1 LAPTKAAP
9 QTKQQGQQ
17 ARHTKGQKGGPSD
30 PSAPSKGGSMVVKAS
45 AKALSFNPI
54 KQQHHAQQS
63 QFNSE
68 QRKSPRKERGSERVG
83 GKRHGYLATQD
94 DADHAVDHQQTK
106 QRFKRTGDSKPE
118 VVATHE
124 THACE

>member
-68 QRKSPRKERGSERVG
+68 QWKPPKKERGSERVG
-83 GKRHGYLATQD
+83 GERLRLEKE
-94 DADHAVDHQQTK
+94 K
-106 QRFKRTGDSKPE
+106 DSKE
-118 VVATHE
+118 LLKSIYLKEERLDLKTQLL
-124 THACE
+124 